1 VDPNAAD
8 RVSSPYSGT
17 VASLAANKLSVRA
30 EKTKS
35 RLSAV
40 PTRRSIS
47 FTIPESVTITRN
59 GQPCTVKDIKPGDS
73 VSVSFDCKK
82 GSSIRKV
89 TAVEV
94 GSASS
99 GQ

>member
-1 VDPNAAD
+1 MDPNVAD

-30 EKTKS
+30 GKTKS

-59 GQPCTVKDIKPGDS
+59 GLHQ
-73 VSVSFDCKK
+73 FDDLK
-82 GSSIRKV
+82 IIIDHEDFDRV
-89 TAVEV
+89 FWHER
-94 GSASS
+94 
-99 GQ
+99 